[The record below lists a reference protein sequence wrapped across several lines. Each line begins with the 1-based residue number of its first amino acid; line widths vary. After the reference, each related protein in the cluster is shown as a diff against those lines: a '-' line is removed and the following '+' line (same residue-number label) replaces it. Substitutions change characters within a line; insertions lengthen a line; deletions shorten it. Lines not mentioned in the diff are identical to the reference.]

1 MSNESP
7 DLAFRHPVIAG
18 LSRRRTVYAAAV
30 ISMALLV
37 FVLLS
42 LSFSVK
48 GFRTVQAIQV
58 QPGVWGS
65 IALND
70 VRVLVIDAVKQSTDE
85 PSLIALLDQW
95 QTNSNS
101 KPGEVTVDAA
111 KVDLEKLRAK
121 LSFAITADAR
131 DGNLVLHLG
140 YTGRGAETERAF
152 LKLFAKSVFDRLAQ
166 QGELTSAQLAALRFD
181 PSVIEHGRA
190 IHSQLIARSAEQVNL
205 LKEQLEDVT
214 SLVNSEIAQSKAKSE
229 NDPSAITPRAAQLQR
244 QMVALSHKR
253 DDLASELSVSHP
265 DVITVRQ
272 EIERIQA
279 ELDQALRVQPK
290 VLKNSFIQAS
300 FSGNKDVGSLH
311 PVRES
316 VEHISVDGLDG
327 VLHSLD
333 SNWQETLNSVESMA
347 QGMDAA
353 LASKPL
359 LRVEEKE
366 LVQSAVGT
374 SIGQRSLIIA
384 LLASVLV
391 GCTIAVR
398 LNVWSFDQ
406 GFVSREDASSM
417 LDVPVFSSVT
427 GESQRPVKLRSSF
440 SAKILKLSEIVLFTT
455 LLVVAGMFVIDH
467 EFRDVVMSNPFQA
480 LSRLIWM
487 LRT

>member
-1 MSNESP
+1 
-7 DLAFRHPVIAG
+7 
-18 LSRRRTVYAAAV
+18 
-30 ISMALLV
+30 MALLV
-37 FVLLS
+37 LVLLS
-42 LSFSVK
+42 LSFCVK

-58 QPGVWGS
+58 QPGVWGA

-70 VRVLVIDAVKQSTDE
+70 IRVLAIDAVKQSTDE
-85 PSLIALLDQW
+85 PSLKALLDQW
-95 QTNSNS
+95 QIDSNS
-101 KPGEVTVDAA
+101 KPGEPKVDAA
-111 KVDLEKLRAK
+111 KVDLEKLRTK
-121 LSFAITADAR
+121 LTFAITADAR
-131 DGNLVLHLG
+131 EGNLILHLG
-140 YTGRGAETERAF
+140 YTGRGAETEREF
-152 LKLFAKSVFDRLAQ
+152 LKLFSKSVFDRLAR
-166 QGELTSAQLAALRFD
+166 QGKLSATQLAALKYD

-190 IHSQLIARSAEQVNL
+190 VHSQLIARSAEQVNV

-214 SLVNSEIAQSKAKSE
+214 SLVNSEIAESKAKSE

-244 QMVALSHKR
+244 QMVALTLKR
-253 DDLASELSVSHP
+253 DELAAELNVSHP

-272 EIERIQA
+272 EIERVQA

-300 FSGNKDVGSLH
+300 FSGNKDVGSLR

-316 VEHISVDGLDG
+316 VEHISVDGLSG
-327 VLHSLD
+327 MLQSLD
-333 SNWQETLNSVESMA
+333 SNWRETLNSVESMA
-347 QGMDAA
+347 HGMDAA

-366 LVQSAVGT
+366 LVQSAVGA

-391 GCTIAVR
+391 GCTIAVK

-406 GFVSREDASSM
+406 GFVSREDASAM

-427 GESQRPVKLRSSF
+427 GDSRRPVKLRSSL

-467 EFRDVVMSNPFQA
+467 EFRAVVTSNPLQA